1 MISGFQSDLSITRK
15 TNGNF
20 GNVSAG
26 VCFPKSRINE
36 NGGKTHVEI
45 IVKVILVKLFLDL
58 VFSSST
64 DDVIKQVSWMFPL
77 KDKEMCVNPLGFL
90 TSQDFKTACKN
101 FQNWER
107 SKIA

>member
-1 MISGFQSDLSITRK
+1 MFVFRSR
-15 TNGNF
+15 
-20 GNVSAG
+20 VST
-26 VCFPKSRINE
+26 K

-77 KDKEMCVNPLGFL
+77 KDKEMCVTRSGFNV
-90 TSQDFKTACKN
+90 TGFQDRLQKLP
-101 FQNWER
+101 NWER